1 MKSMQKYLIFIVPA
15 IALALGL
22 AVGWGIGNMQVKK
35 EQKICQKRLKEA
47 GRKAAHMQR
56 KLEDDKSEAAAALE
70 IKCKADID
78 KLDGEK
84 KALASQMGKLKDNV
98 LGLEKKLKETED
110 ASARIKKELAD
121 MEQKYAQAT
130 QHCRDRERDLKNM
143 TGERDKVQS
152 ELKRTGQALERC
164 ETNNAR
170 LVVMAEDLLKKY
182 KDKGI
187 VKAVMEKEPLTQIKK
202 VEMEQLAQEY
212 KEEIEQLKIR
222 KK

>member
-1 MKSMQKYLIFIVPA
+1 MRIVLNNNTNNNLEVYFQMKSMQKYLIFIVPA

-84 KALASQMGKLKDNV
+84 SPGVSD
-98 LGLEKKLKETED
+98 
-110 ASARIKKELAD
+110 
-121 MEQKYAQAT
+121 
-130 QHCRDRERDLKNM
+130 
-143 TGERDKVQS
+143 
-152 ELKRTGQALERC
+152 GQ
-164 ETNNAR
+164 
-170 LVVMAEDLLKKY
+170 V
-182 KDKGI
+182 KG
-187 VKAVMEKEPLTQIKK
+187 
-202 VEMEQLAQEY
+202 
-212 KEEIEQLKIR
+212 
-222 KK
+222 